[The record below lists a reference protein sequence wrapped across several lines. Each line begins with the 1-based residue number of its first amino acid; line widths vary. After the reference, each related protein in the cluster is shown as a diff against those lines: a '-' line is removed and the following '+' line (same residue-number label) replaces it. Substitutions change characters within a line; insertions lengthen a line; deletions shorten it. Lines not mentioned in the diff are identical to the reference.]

1 MPFGLRFPIQCTWVF
16 TTKMLKMGIRDLAK
30 NQNEISSLLSSQNST
45 APAFVTSQTHI
56 LVPVGGYD
64 VPVGGPEALDLPG
77 VDLVLVEVGH
87 VLGDVELRDG
97 DVVQVLAEAGRVG
110 GEELHAAGEVREAA
124 VQVVKVEVAGLKKS
138 LMPGVKISVSLRIT
152 AYNTVIW

>member
-1 MPFGLRFPIQCTWVF
+1 MGLPFPVSSP
-16 TTKMLKMGIRDLAK
+16 TT
-30 NQNEISSLLSSQNST
+30 QLL
-45 APAFVTSQTHI
+45 PTHI

-64 VPVGGPEALDLPG
+64 VPVGRPEALDLPG
-77 VDLVLVEVGH
+77 VDLVLVEVRH

-124 VQVVKVEVAGLKKS
+124 IQVVKVEVAGLK
-138 LMPGVKISVSLRIT
+138 MT
-152 AYNTVIW
+152 